1 MKLVSIIFCWI
12 AIIASGI
19 FLRFDQLSKRPF
31 HADEATGARI
41 TATRLESAD
50 YQFDPSHYHGPIL
63 SGLAMQISKSRNENH
78 WQEMSKGS
86 LRFLPALAGCMVL
99 LVPLLWIKHLGALP
113 MLLATAL
120 LATSP
125 LLVYYSRMFIHEML
139 LVSFGMFALLC
150 ILRFP
155 RYGLPGLFVGL
166 MFASK
171 ETFAISIIAWT
182 AAACGIALENRK
194 AINSQWLQH
203 HWKYHRNPILLSLLT
218 AAMVS
223 ILFYTNGLR
232 HPQGALDAV
241 KTFFA
246 YQTGEGHAKPFD
258 WYFQLLALPQRSGG
272 IWWFGTPVV
281 LMAIYAFGLSYRK
294 DSPAPLVIRFLA
306 YSALGHFLIYSFI
319 SYKTP
324 WLACLPWAHV
334 CLLAGFSL
342 AGIAKMPLATK
353 LGLALL
359 VGATLITQFHQAK
372 LASGRFASDERNP
385 FAYVTTRNEMENLEP
400 WLAKLQQ
407 AAPEIPLEPLAVIG
421 MDYWPLPWY
430 LRSFDQIGYWPAPPS
445 NLAERALVFAMPEV
459 SDAVSFQLASSHT
472 LLPRGLRAG
481 VPIYLFVRNDLWEI
495 WREGGK
501 QDE

>member
-1 MKLVSIIFCWI
+1 MKLVIISFCWI
-12 AIIASGI
+12 AIIVSGI

-41 TATRLESAD
+41 TATRMESAD

-63 SGLAMQISKSRNENH
+63 SGLAMQISKSQHENH
-78 WQEMSKGS
+78 WQELSKGS

-99 LVPLLWIKHLGALP
+99 LVPLLWIKRLGVLP

-150 ILRFP
+150 IIRFP
-155 RYGLPGLFVGL
+155 RYGLPGIFIGL

-171 ETFAISIIAWT
+171 ETFAFSIIAWT
-182 AAACGIALENRK
+182 AAACGIAWENRK
-194 AINSQWLQH
+194 AMNSQWLQLN
-203 HWKYHRNPILLSLLT
+203 WKTYRNPIFLSLLT
-218 AAMVS
+218 AAIVS
-223 ILFYTNGLR
+223 ILFYTNGFR
-232 HPQGALDAV
+232 QPQGALDAV
-241 KTFFA
+241 KTFFV
-246 YQTGEGHAKPFD
+246 YKTGEGHAKPFD

-281 LMAIYAFGLSYRK
+281 LLAVCAFGLSFRK
-294 DSPAPLVIRFLA
+294 DSPAPFVIRFIA
-306 YSALGHFLIYSFI
+306 YAALGHFAIYSFI

-334 CLLAGFSL
+334 CLLAGF
-342 AGIAKMPLATK
+342 AVTGIASRHLTTK
-353 LGLALL
+353 LGLSLL
-359 VGATLITQFHQAK
+359 VGITLITQFQQAR
-372 LASGRFASDERNP
+372 LASGRLASDGRNP
-385 FAYVTTRNEMENLEP
+385 FAYVPTRNEMENLEP
-400 WLAKLQQ
+400 WLLKLQQ
-407 AAPEIPLEPLAVIG
+407 AAPEIPLEPVAVIG
-421 MDYWPLPWY
+421 KDYWPLPWY
-430 LRSFDQIGYWPAPPS
+430 LRSFDQVGYWPSAPS

-459 SDAVSFQLASSHT
+459 IDTVSPQLETSHT

-481 VPIYLFVRNDLWEI
+481 VPFYLFVKNDLWKI
-495 WREGGK
+495 WMEDGN
-501 QDE
+501 